1 MATPLLLGGASAVA
15 DTVGARPQPFRVTSA
30 AASDDG
36 QNEGGGGLVA
46 RFRGVPA
53 KFEAGGDW
61 QEFDLVL
68 ENITD
73 EELSDFTMDIQLI
86 TFHPGESLQLSHVSV
101 QANFDGPWEDLE
113 LWDMG
118 GQDVD
123 VILPVDGMQLAPGGQ
138 TVVPLRMKFAGDA
151 PLVRFHIGAQAD
163 EDHAEEI
170 NEDYWESAW
179 ITRPSDPEPEPS
191 VEPEPSKAPGP
202 EPSADP
208 TPEPSTDPEPEPS
221 TQVPA
226 PSPDPGPS
234 EELSPSPGTSG
245 GTATPAAGTG
255 PASGGIGGSPG
266 GPGASSGEA
275 GQDGWTAPAT
285 GAASAPGGGLAHTG
299 SDAVTSWALGA
310 GGTLVLLGAGLA
322 VAGRWARKRSSGV

>member
-1 MATPLLLGGASAVA
+1 MLLGGASAVA
-15 DTVGARPQPFRVTSA
+15 DTVGERPQPLGVAGAVT
-30 AASDDG
+30 SDDG
-36 QNEGGGGLVA
+36 REEEGGGLVT

-53 KFEAGGDW
+53 EFEAGGDW

-68 ENITD
+68 KNITE

-86 TFHPGESLQLSHVSV
+86 TFHPGESLQPSHVSV
-101 QANFDGPWEDLE
+101 QAKFDGSWEDLE

-123 VILPVDGMQLAPGGQ
+123 VILPVDDMKLAPGE

-151 PLVRFHIGAQAD
+151 PLVRFHIGPQAD
-163 EDHAEEI
+163 EDHADES

-179 ITRPSDPEPEPS
+179 ITRPADPEPEPS
-191 VEPEPSKAPGP
+191 VEPEPSEAPGP

-208 TPEPSTDPEPEPS
+208 APEPSTDPEPEPS

-234 EELSPSPGTSG
+234 EELIPSPGTSG
-245 GTATPAAGTG
+245 GTATSAAGTG
-255 PASGGIGGSPG
+255 PVSGGSGGSPG
-266 GPGASSGEA
+266 GPGASSGGA
-275 GQDGWTAPAT
+275 SHDGWTAPAT
-285 GAASAPGGGLAHTG
+285 GAASAPRGGLAHTG

-310 GGTLVLLGAGLA
+310 GGALVLLGAGLA
-322 VAGRWARKRSSGV
+322 VAGRRARKRSSGV